1 MKRIRKLVFGMIFA
15 LLTLIVCVYAYAL
28 FNRLP
33 LDEQRKNITIYDVNG
48 DIIYESN
55 FKKNMQWTSID
66 DIPEFVPVS
75 YTHLDVYKRQ
85 MHS

>member
-55 FKKNMQWTSID
+55 FKKICSGRPLMIFPNLFRMR
-66 DIPEFVPVS
+66 
-75 YTHLDVYKRQ
+75 L
-85 MHS
+85 

>member
-33 LDEQRKNITIYDVNG
+33 LDEQREIAKQASEKGGIKAKEVT
-48 DIIYESN
+48 ERAM
-55 FKKNMQWTSID
+55 KKREGKD
-66 DIPEFVPVS
+66 DFPKPFDGETV
-75 YTHLDVYKRQ
+75 
-85 MHS
+85 

>member
-33 LDEQRKNITIYDVNG
+33 LDEQRKNITIYDVSSAK
-48 DIIYESN
+48 IIPN
-55 FKKNMQWTSID
+55 TSLRILFLAT
-66 DIPEFVPVS
+66 PRMLLV
-75 YTHLDVYKRQ
+75 
-85 MHS
+85 